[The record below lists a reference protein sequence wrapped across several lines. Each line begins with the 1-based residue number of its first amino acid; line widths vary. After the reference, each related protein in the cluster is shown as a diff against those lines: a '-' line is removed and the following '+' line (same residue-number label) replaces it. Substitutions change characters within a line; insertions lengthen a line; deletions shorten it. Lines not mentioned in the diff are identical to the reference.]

1 MMRKTG
7 WYATGPAL
15 AQLLLFVLDLVST
28 IFGSFLMGAAVTWGD
43 RGNFG
48 PRPAEP
54 TAWPEKLTIKE

>member
-1 MMRKTG
+1 
-7 WYATGPAL
+7 L
-15 AQLLLFVLDLVST
+15 AQLLVFVLGLVST
-28 IFGSFLMGAAVTWGD
+28 VIGSFLMDAAVTWGD